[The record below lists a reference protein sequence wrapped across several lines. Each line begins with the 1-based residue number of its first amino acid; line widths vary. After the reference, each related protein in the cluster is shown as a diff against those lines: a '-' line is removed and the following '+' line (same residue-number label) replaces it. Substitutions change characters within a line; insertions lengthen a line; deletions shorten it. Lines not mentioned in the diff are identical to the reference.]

1 LNTSTSSP
9 KPGAASTLQLKGV
22 EDAKIECAHKFF
34 GSLNEKQGQ
43 DVKYDVVTDYDELK

>member
-1 LNTSTSSP
+1 MNTSTSSP
-9 KPGAASTLQLKGV
+9 RPGLLSTLQLQGV
-22 EDAKIECAHKFF
+22 EDAKIECVRKFF